1 MRPVVSQPYLIL
13 QNLDHPLQH
22 ASFAAGW
29 NAVVSHDEIGECV
42 LQASPL
48 PQRPLD
54 EVFHNSG
61 SWLGAEDCVRLCS
74 PGTLLANNVNKGLLP
89 KTTACRSSIV
99 PPTLCALP
107 GDQK

>member
-1 MRPVVSQPYLIL
+1 VSDMRPVVSQRYLIL

-29 NAVVSHDEIGECV
+29 NAVVFFFEIGEYV

-54 EVFHNSG
+54 EVFHVDHHYGAGMG
-61 SWLGAEDCVRLCS
+61 SACVLGWGA
-74 PGTLLANNVNKGLLP
+74 
-89 KTTACRSSIV
+89 
-99 PPTLCALP
+99 
-107 GDQK
+107 

>member
-1 MRPVVSQPYLIL
+1 MRPVVSQRYLIL

-48 PQRPLD
+48 PQRPLN
-54 EVFHNSG
+54 EVFHRSG
-61 SWLGAEDCVRLCS
+61 HRTVCVCARPGGWSRLFI
-74 PGTLLANNVNKGLLP
+74 TDVEKGLLA
-89 KTTACRSSIV
+89 KTTACPSSF
-99 PPTLCALP
+99 ALNQERLRP
-107 GDQK
+107 LT